1 MATPVVMPRQ
11 GQSVES
17 CILVE
22 WLVAAGDSVKTGQ
35 EVASIET
42 DKAVFEIESPA
53 EGTVLELFFEA
64 GEDIPVL
71 TTIAAIGNPGEDIA
85 DLQRGTDAG
94 SAAAVPP
101 SPTVET
107 APARTESPAMPA
119 PSPAPVEPAAGRPSS
134 SPRARRRAV
143 MAGLDI
149 KQIGGTGP
157 GGRVIER
164 DVVAVEQGRARISPA
179 AKAAMAEEILVAPP
193 SGSGP
198 GGLVMTSDLTEAAPE
213 TPAETVIKV
222 AGIRKI
228 VAERMH
234 QSLASTAQLT
244 LHTSF
249 NAAAVL
255 RARARVKS
263 GGEARGWPNIT
274 LNDMMVFA
282 VARTLRHHPEL
293 NAHFLGETIKQFAT
307 AHIGVATETP
317 RGLLVPVLRN
327 ASKLSLVD
335 LSSNLK
341 PLTHAAQSG
350 KIPPT
355 DLSGGTFTITNM
367 GMIGVENF
375 TPVLN
380 VPEVAILGVGG
391 ISIRPAEIDGEIR
404 FIKAIPFSLTIDH
417 QAVDG
422 APGARFLQDL
432 VSALE
437 GFELGND

>member
-17 CILVE
+17 CILVD
-22 WLVAAGDSVKTGQ
+22 WHVAVGDSVKAGQ

-53 EGTVLELFFEA
+53 EGTVLELFFET
-64 GEDIPVL
+64 GDDIPVL
-71 TTIAAIGNPGEDIA
+71 TTIAAIGNPGEDVSDIKP
-85 DLQRGTDAG
+85 G
-94 SAAAVPP
+94 SD
-101 SPTVET
+101 SGSTVEA
-107 APARTESPAMPA
+107 APAPAGEAAPPEPVSPPVAAPVPA
-119 PSPAPVEPAAGRPSS
+119 PADVARGRVSA

-143 MAGLDI
+143 TAGI
-149 KQIGGTGP
+149 NIQQIGGTGP

-164 DVVAVEQGRARISPA
+164 DVVAAEQSGARISPA
-179 AKAAMAEEILVAPP
+179 AKAAMSKEMLTAPS

-198 GGLVMTSDLTEAAPE
+198 GGLVLTSDLTEAAPE
-213 TPAETVIKV
+213 DTVIKV
-222 AGIRKI
+222 SGIRKI

-234 QSLASTAQLT
+234 QSLANTAQLT

-255 RARARVKS
+255 RTRAQIKAE
-263 GGEARGWPNIT
+263 GESRGLPNIT
-274 LNDMMVFA
+274 LNDMIVYA
-282 VARTLRHHPEL
+282 VAGTLRQHAEL
-293 NAHFLGETIKQFAT
+293 NAHFLGETIKQFGT
-307 AHIGVATETP
+307 AHIGVATDTP

-327 ASKLSLVD
+327 ASTLSLIDV
-335 LSSNLK
+335 SKNLK
-341 PLTHAAQSG
+341 LLTQAAQAG
-350 KIPPT
+350 KSPPS

-367 GMIGVENF
+367 GMIGIENF

-380 VPEVAILGVGG
+380 APEVAILGVGG
-391 ISIRPAEIDGEIR
+391 IAIKPAEIDGEIR
-404 FIKAIPFSLTIDH
+404 FIKSIPLSLTIDH

-432 VSALE
+432 VSALD
-437 GFELGND
+437 GFELGSI